1 MKWQAFISLL
11 FIILAGRD
19 WLIRYHSLRNVSG
32 HGYTFKMKL
41 FISLLF
47 IGNQALALAPPPVN
61 FTHEV
66 VEVKG
71 KKYDVEF
78 DGRKIKLKRHESG
91 SHLVAIILLL
101 AMLFWGSVIG
111 YVLYRTGHLLDG
123 VIFLLIVILV
133 GHIIYTF
140 KK

>member
-1 MKWQAFISLL
+1 
-11 FIILAGRD
+11 
-19 WLIRYHSLRNVSG
+19 
-32 HGYTFKMKL
+32 MKL

-66 VEVKG
+66 IEANGNTYDVTFDG
-71 KKYDVEF
+71 KKIE
-78 DGRKIKLKRHESG
+78 INKRESG
-91 SHLVAIILLL
+91 SHLIAIILLL
-101 AMLFWGSVIG
+101 SMLFWGSVTG
-111 YVLYRTGHLLDG
+111 YVLYRTGHFIDG